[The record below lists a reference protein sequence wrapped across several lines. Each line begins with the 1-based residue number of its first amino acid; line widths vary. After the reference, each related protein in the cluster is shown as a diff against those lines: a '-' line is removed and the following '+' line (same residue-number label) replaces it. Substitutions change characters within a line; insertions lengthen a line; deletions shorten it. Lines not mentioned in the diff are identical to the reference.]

1 MHKSLPRRGKE
12 KGMSGSEN
20 SVGKGLETGSGVRK
34 KFGVAR
40 AQGVWWI
47 CGKRRSLKMKL

>member
-1 MHKSLPRRGKE
+1 MHKSLTSRGKE

-20 SVGKGLETGSGVRK
+20 SVGKGLEAGSGVRK
-34 KFGVAR
+34 KSGVAI

-47 CGKRRSLKMKL
+47 CGKRRSLKMRL